1 MTPQL
6 TAVEPIANAGRRMH
20 ALMGE
25 LFPICRSITG
35 HGVRE
40 TLRILQQRAPVEIVE
55 VPTGT
60 PAFDWTVPKEWNI
73 RAAYIRDPRG
83 NTIVDFRNHS
93 LHVVGYSIAV
103 RRRMPLAE
111 LRPRLHADPAHPDWI
126 PYRTSYYK
134 PDWGFC
140 LTQRQ
145 LDSLEDGDYEV
156 VIDASLEDG
165 SLTYGE
171 CYLPGAIE
179 DEIFLSTHVCH
190 PSMCND
196 NLSGIAIAAALAEKF
211 AARSRRHSVRIVFV
225 PGCIGAIA
233 WLARNEATVD
243 RIRHGLVI
251 TGSGDSGG
259 FTYKRSRRG
268 NAPIDRAAA
277 HFLKHSGAPH
287 RIDDFSPWGYD
298 ERQYCS
304 PGFNLPVGCFSRTP
318 HGEYPEYHSS
328 ADNLDFVR
336 PERLEESL
344 DALLGILD
352 VVDRDDR
359 FQNLSPKCEPQLGR
373 RGLFRTTGGSSLG
386 AADLARLWVLNFS
399 DSEHSLLDI
408 AERSGIPFA
417 TIAYA
422 AHELSHVN
430 LVRSATS
437 YEPGT

>member
-1 MTPQL
+1 
-6 TAVEPIANAGRRMH
+6 MH

-35 HGVRE
+35 DGVRE
-40 TLRILQQRAPVEIVE
+40 TLRILRRIAAIETVEI
-55 VPTGT
+55 PTGT

-83 NTIVDFRNHS
+83 KTVVDLRDHS
-93 LHVVGYSIAV
+93 LHVVGYSIPV
-103 RRRMPLAE
+103 RQRMSLAE

-145 LDSLEDGDYEV
+145 LDSLEEGEYEV
-156 VIDASLEDG
+156 VIDSTLEDG
-165 SLTYGE
+165 FLTYGE
-171 CYLPGAIE
+171 CYLPGRIE
-179 DEIFLSTHVCH
+179 DEIFVSTHVCH

-196 NLSGIAIAAALAEKF
+196 NLSGIAIAAALAERF
-211 AARSRRHSVRIVFV
+211 AGRPLRHSVRIVLV

-233 WLARNEATVD
+233 WLARNEATAG

-251 TGSGDSGG
+251 TGSGDAGG

-277 HFLKHSGAPH
+277 HFLKHAGATH
-287 RIDDFSPWGYD
+287 RIDDFTPWGYD

-304 PGFNLPVGCFSRTP
+304 PGFDLPVGCFSRTP
-318 HGEYPEYHSS
+318 HGEYAEYHSS

-344 DALLGILD
+344 DAILGILD

-359 FQNLSPKCEPQLGR
+359 MQILSPKCEPQLGR

-417 TIAYA
+417 TIAHA
-422 AHELSHVN
+422 AHELSHAN
-430 LVRSATS
+430 LLRSATS
-437 YEPGT
+437 YER

>member
-6 TAVEPIANAGRRMH
+6 SSVEMTADRGRRMH
-20 ALMGE
+20 ALMAE

-35 HGVRE
+35 DGVRE
-40 TLRILQQRAPVEIVE
+40 TLRILQRQAPIGIVE
-55 VPTGT
+55 TPTGT

-73 RAAYIRDPRG
+73 RAAHIRDSRG

-93 LHVVGYSIAV
+93 LHVVGYSV
-103 RRRMPLAE
+103 PVNRRMPLAE
-111 LRPRLHADPAHPDWI
+111 LRPRLFSDPSHPDWI

-140 LTQRQ
+140 LTHRQ
-145 LDSLEDGDYEV
+145 LEAMEDGEYEV
-156 VIDASLEDG
+156 VIDSSLEDG

-171 CYLPGAIE
+171 CYLPGEIE

-196 NLSGIAIAAALAEKF
+196 NLSGAVIAAELAQEF
-211 AARSRRHSVRIVFV
+211 AGRARRHSVRIVFV
-225 PGCIGAIA
+225 PGCIGAIT
-233 WLARNEATVD
+233 WLARNDAAAQ

-268 NAPIDRAAA
+268 NAAIDRAAA
-277 HFLKHSGAPH
+277 HYLKHSGAGS

-304 PGFNLPVGCFSRTP
+304 PGFDLPVGCFSRTP

-328 ADNLDFVR
+328 ADNLEFVR
-336 PERLEESL
+336 PERLEESFE
-344 DALLGILD
+344 AILGILD
-352 VVDRDDR
+352 IVDRDNR
-359 FQNLSPKCEPQLGR
+359 HVNLSPKCEPQLGR

-386 AADLARLWVLNFS
+386 PADLARLWVLNFS
-399 DSEHSLLDI
+399 DGEHSLLDI
-408 AERSGIPFA
+408 AERSDIPFA
-417 TIAYA
+417 TIANA
-422 AHELSHVN
+422 ATELSRVD
-430 LVRSATS
+430 LLK
-437 YEPGT
+437 GCLD

>member
-1 MTPQL
+1 
-6 TAVEPIANAGRRMH
+6 MH

-35 HGVRE
+35 DGVRE
-40 TLRILQQRAPVEIVE
+40 TLRILQRRAPIGIVE

-60 PAFDWTVPKEWNI
+60 PVFDWTVPKEWNI

-83 NTIVDFRNHS
+83 KTVVDFSDHS
-93 LHVVGYSIAV
+93 LHVVGYSIPV

-140 LTQRQ
+140 LAQRQ
-145 LDSLEDGDYEV
+145 LESLEEGDYEV
-156 VIDASLEDG
+156 TIDSTIEDG

-171 CYLPGAIE
+171 CYVPGTIE

-196 NLSGIAIAAALAEKF
+196 NLSGIAIAAALAERF
-211 AARSRRHSVRIVFV
+211 AERPLRHSVRIVFV

-233 WLARNEATVD
+233 WLARNEATVG

-251 TGSGDSGG
+251 TGSGDAGG

-277 HFLKHSGAPH
+277 HFLKHAGAPH
-287 RIDDFSPWGYD
+287 RIADFTPWGYD

-304 PGFNLPVGCFSRTP
+304 PGFDLPVGCFSRTP

-344 DALLGILD
+344 NAILGILD
-352 VVDRDDR
+352 VVDRDGR
-359 FQNLSPKCEPQLGR
+359 LQNLSPKCEPQLGR
-373 RGLFRTTGGSSLG
+373 RGLFRTTGGSTLG
-386 AADLARLWVLNFS
+386 AADLARLWVLNLS
-399 DSEHSLLDI
+399 DGEHSLLDI
-408 AERSGIPFA
+408 AERAGIPFT
-417 TIAYA
+417 TIANA
-422 AHELSHVN
+422 AHELSQVN
-430 LVRSATS
+430 LLESDFV
-437 YEPGT
+437 